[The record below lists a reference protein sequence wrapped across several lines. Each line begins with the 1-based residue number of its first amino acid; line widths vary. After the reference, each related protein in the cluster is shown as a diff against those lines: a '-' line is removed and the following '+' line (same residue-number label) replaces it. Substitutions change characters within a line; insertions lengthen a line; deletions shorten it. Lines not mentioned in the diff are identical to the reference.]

1 MVTRALEA
9 DTLELMLPVEVDLHP
24 GPVMVGTKPN
34 VPRLLTWAKQVL
46 RVVANSMVLSGYPCS
61 CMEGVSLESTTN
73 DRLDYWLRYWS

>member
-73 DRLDYWLRYWS
+73 DRLDYWLRDWS